1 MAGGMTLT
9 FVPSAEILAK
19 TKGKRYGMVFDVRRC
34 TGCLSCTV
42 NCSMENRI
50 GDARRRTTVGPQKF
64 CNRATKAFVALAHQM
79 PSSFRNSWSRFT
91 DSVLQRLIPRGV
103 ITEVVFTQSNH
114 SRT

>member
-1 MAGGMTLT
+1 MVPGVLAGPVIFTGPF
-9 FVPSAEILAK
+9 FVSE
-19 TKGKRYGMVFDVRRC
+19 KGV
-34 TGCLSCTV
+34 
-42 NCSMENRI
+42 E
-50 GDARRRTTVGPQKF
+50 AQKF

>member
-1 MAGGMTLT
+1 MFGIENYAG
-9 FVPSAEILAK
+9 FLAA
-19 TKGKRYGMVFDVRRC
+19 GVLLNMLPGVDSVYV
-34 TGCLSCTV
+34 S
-42 NCSMENRI
+42 
-50 GDARRRTTVGPQKF
+50 QKF

>member
-1 MAGGMTLT
+1 MPFRRKACVSEVCCNSCGQ
-9 FVPSAEILAK
+9 
-19 TKGKRYGMVFDVRRC
+19 KRLNGS
-34 TGCLSCTV
+34 GH
-42 NCSMENRI
+42 
-50 GDARRRTTVGPQKF
+50 RTWMQIVAQKF

>member
-1 MAGGMTLT
+1 MNTVSDDRMKKACDLLIGAFMCR
-9 FVPSAEILAK
+9 K
-19 TKGKRYGMVFDVRRC
+19 TEETQDLV
-34 TGCLSCTV
+34 
-42 NCSMENRI
+42 
-50 GDARRRTTVGPQKF
+50 PQKF

>member
-1 MAGGMTLT
+1 MNWRFFYASFSAFPLADG
-9 FVPSAEILAK
+9 FPSFFS
-19 TKGKRYGMVFDVRRC
+19 T
-34 TGCLSCTV
+34 
-42 NCSMENRI
+42 
-50 GDARRRTTVGPQKF
+50 QKF

>member
-1 MAGGMTLT
+1 MSPAVALGIMILT
-9 FVPSAEILAK
+9 SGVLRALKTGEIVA
-19 TKGKRYGMVFDVRRC
+19 
-34 TGCLSCTV
+34 
-42 NCSMENRI
+42 
-50 GDARRRTTVGPQKF
+50 QKF

>member
-1 MAGGMTLT
+1 MSEDKISFASYTLSGL
-9 FVPSAEILAK
+9 FCDLQARHPEILDELANEFK
-19 TKGKRYGMVFDVRRC
+19 
-34 TGCLSCTV
+34 
-42 NCSMENRI
+42 
-50 GDARRRTTVGPQKF
+50 AQKF

>member
-1 MAGGMTLT
+1 MQ
-9 FVPSAEILAK
+9 
-19 TKGKRYGMVFDVRRC
+19 VRITC
-34 TGCLSCTV
+34 VDYELHVKLIQTV
-42 NCSMENRI
+42 LDFI
-50 GDARRRTTVGPQKF
+50 QPLGPLMKIEFGIFSIISQKF

>member
-1 MAGGMTLT
+1 MKVKPIPEKTALPPGSMIGEM
-9 FVPSAEILAK
+9 LA
-19 TKGKRYGMVFDVRRC
+19 MQQIS
-34 TGCLSCTV
+34 LST
-42 NCSMENRI
+42 
-50 GDARRRTTVGPQKF
+50 QKF